1 MARHGDVWW
10 WGSRNIINMLFGIPK
25 IHHGKILYRK
35 ILLAFLLIVV
45 LKVHEM
51 YSIKFVQSVY
61 SIVFDIVEEL

>member
-1 MARHGDVWW
+1 MARHGNVWW
-10 WGSRNIINMLFGIPK
+10 WGSRNITNMLFGIPK

-45 LKVHEM
+45 LKVEM
-51 YSIKFVQSVY
+51 YSIKFVQSAY